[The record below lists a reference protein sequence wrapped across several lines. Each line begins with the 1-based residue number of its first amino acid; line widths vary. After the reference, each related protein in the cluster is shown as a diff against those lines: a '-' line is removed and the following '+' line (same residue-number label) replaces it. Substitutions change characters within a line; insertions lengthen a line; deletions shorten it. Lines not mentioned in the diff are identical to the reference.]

1 MVCNILQNTRLLC
14 WSYINIGCCS
24 LSLFPYRFIYYLKR
38 LKLWDKSCSTMSRND
53 TTTPFSAIM
62 KTIQWL
68 SCVIWPDMLNTHAT
82 ELIRSTFYTQVL
94 YAMLVLSFCQ
104 RLLTN
109 SMKLYSIDIY
119 MYAFSLWI
127 ACDISMYIDTIT
139 WYILYIYIYLPLFSQ
154 IS

>member
-1 MVCNILQNTRLLC
+1 MVCNILQTLDHYVGHT
-14 WSYINIGCCS
+14 YIFGCCS

-53 TTTPFSAIM
+53 TTTPLSAIM
-62 KTIQWL
+62 KPIQWL
-68 SCVIWPDMLNTHAT
+68 PCIIWPDMLNTHTT
-82 ELIRSTFYTQVL
+82 ELIWFTFYAHVS

-109 SMKLYSIDIY
+109 SMKLDSIDIY

-127 ACDISMYIDTIT
+127 SCDISMYIDTIT

-154 IS
+154 TS